1 MRRSLIVSLLLLP
14 GLAQAVVCKTVS
26 PDGVVS
32 YTDVPVE
39 ECRTPVKLPD
49 YSRYTPR
56 PVPGSARPSA
66 PASQAAQAAA
76 ATYSSMQII
85 EPAAEGTVR
94 SNEGKVPV
102 SIALEPALQ
111 DGHLVKLFVDGEA
124 VRGTFAGVDIELSGI
139 ERGTHTVRA
148 EVQDA
153 NGRRLL
159 AAPPVQ
165 FTLRK
170 TGLFD
175 RAQPNPNLPSAPNPI
190 PQSPPGG
197 G

>member
-1 MRRSLIVSLLLLP
+1 MLHYASAMRRSLFIPLLILP
-14 GLAQAVVCKTVS
+14 GMVQAVVCKTVG

-49 YSRYTPR
+49 YSRYAPR
-56 PVPGSARPSA
+56 QVQRAAPPP
-66 PASQAAQAAA
+66 PASKAAQPETVA
-76 ATYSSMQII
+76 YQSMQIVQP
-85 EPAAEGTVR
+85 EANGVVR
-94 SNEGKVPV
+94 SNEGRVPV

-139 ERGTHTVRA
+139 ERGTHTLRA

-153 NGRRLL
+153 GGRT
-159 AAPPVQ
+159 P
-165 FTLRK
+165 
-170 TGLFD
+170 
-175 RAQPNPNLPSAPNPI
+175 APNPV
-190 PQSPPGG
+190 PQTPPAGG
-197 G
+197 